1 MFKLLECCGNRSRHK
16 TLYRPSRR
24 SLAKAAGRSTERE
37 EIITLTF
44 VRKRDERAGVA
55 ADTGLKLHLDA
66 KGMYVESVRPGSVG
80 APDEL
85 EGCPQ
90 AIRLHSQLALRR
102 LLSTPNHAAWG
113 CPHLRNSL
121 GQPASR
127 FGCAARP
134 DLLSPA
140 GAEIGL
146 LPGDGIVV
154 VNGQECVDV
163 RAQAHFLLEGRA
175 ALRTGLPLPLAMPQR
190 RQAATASHKRP
201 VSRTY

>member
-1 MFKLLECCGNRSRHK
+1 MLWPRHFGLVMFKLLECCGNRSRHK
-16 TLYRPSRR
+16 ALYRPSRR

-80 APDEL
+80 APVGL

-113 CPHLRNSL
+113 CPQLRNSL

-127 FGCAARP
+127 FGRAARP

-163 RAQAHFLLEGRA
+163 HQVE
-175 ALRTGLPLPLAMPQR
+175 RTITNSMSCSLKVKRGLPDTDR
-190 RQAATASHKRP
+190 R
-201 VSRTY
+201 

>member
-80 APDEL
+80 APDGL

-90 AIRLHSQLALRR
+90 AIRLHSQLVLRR

-113 CPHLRNSL
+113 CPQLRNSL

-127 FGCAARP
+127 FGRAARP

-163 RAQAHFLLEGRA
+163 HQVE
-175 ALRTGLPLPLAMPQR
+175 RTISNSMSCSLKVKRGLPDTDR
-190 RQAATASHKRP
+190 R
-201 VSRTY
+201 

>member
-1 MFKLLECCGNRSRHK
+1 MLWPRHFTVLVMFKLFECCGNRSRHK

-80 APDEL
+80 APD
-85 EGCPQ
+85 GFKMCPQ
-90 AIRLHSQLALRR
+90 AIRLHSQLVLRR

-113 CPHLRNSL
+113 CPQLRNSL

-127 FGCAARP
+127 FGGAARP

-163 RAQAHFLLEGRA
+163 HQVE
-175 ALRTGLPLPLAMPQR
+175 RTISNSMSCSLKVKRGLPDTDR
-190 RQAATASHKRP
+190 R
-201 VSRTY
+201 